1 MCATVI
7 IWSFVSLPAG
17 CLSLAGC
24 LWRAGWRLSERC
36 KVTKL
41 HKGLEPIQKSQSVSV
56 GGADS
61 PAGLG
66 TKDHQHP
73 PIIPATHRK
82 DLLACPLSQEE
93 GVEGGLKHWQACNTM
108 S

>member
-1 MCATVI
+1 MCASVI
-7 IWSFVSLPAG
+7 IWRFVSPPAG

-24 LWRAGWRLSERC
+24 LWHAGRRLSERC

-56 GGADS
+56 GGADA
-61 PAGLG
+61 PPGLG

-73 PIIPATHRK
+73 PILPATHRK
-82 DLLACPLSQEE
+82 GLLACPLSQ
-93 GVEGGLKHWQACNTM
+93 GGLKHRQACNTM
-108 S
+108 R